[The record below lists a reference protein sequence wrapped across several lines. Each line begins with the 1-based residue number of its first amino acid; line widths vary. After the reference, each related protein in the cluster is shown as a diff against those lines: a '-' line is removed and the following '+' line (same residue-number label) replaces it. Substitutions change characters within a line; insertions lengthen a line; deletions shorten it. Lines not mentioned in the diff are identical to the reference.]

1 MILQRNIIYLLLF
14 ICIMSLFGLLSP
26 WPTLVNVCAGL
37 FAGATIGILTSVTQ
51 YYKIRKEYFVN
62 LFVLLKDFYKV
73 FVVDEE
79 LLCEFITYLREHD
92 FDEITSCEG
101 FKDFDEVN
109 NGFVDR
115 YSNLPFTCNHTEY
128 ISLNPFNK
136 KTINLLERL
145 DHEIWFTRGEL
156 IKFHSELLNVTESQS
171 LEDIDDFICSR
182 TLAYEALASGI
193 QRIYSYAESIC
204 QRMKLMHTKEY
215 QEFIYYADDAY
226 IAVEGN
232 EEYILYGNLLDEN
245 EDDELEIQ

>member
-1 MILQRNIIYLLLF
+1 MILQRNIIYLLLV

-26 WPTLVNVCAGL
+26 WSTLVNVSAGL
-37 FAGATIGILTSVTQ
+37 FSGATIGILTSVTQ

-79 LLCEFITYLREHD
+79 LLCESITYLREHD

-109 NGFVDR
+109 NDFIER
-115 YSNLPFTCNHTEY
+115 YSKLSFTCNQAEY

-145 DHEIWFTRGEL
+145 DHEIWFARGEL

-171 LEDIDDFICSR
+171 LEYIDDCIYSR
-182 TLAYEALASGI
+182 TLAYEALSSGI
-193 QRIYSYAESIC
+193 QRIHSYAESIC
-204 QRMKLMHTKEY
+204 HRMKLIHTKEY
-215 QEFIYYADDAY
+215 QGFIYYADDAY

-232 EEYILYGNLLDEN
+232 EEYILYGKVLEDD
-245 EDDELEIQ
+245 EDDELEL

>member
-1 MILQRNIIYLLLF
+1 
-14 ICIMSLFGLLSP
+14 MSLFGLLSP
-26 WPTLVNVCAGL
+26 WSTLVNVSAGL
-37 FAGATIGILTSVTQ
+37 FSGATIGILTSVPQ
-51 YYKIRKEYFVN
+51 YYKIRKEYFVD

-79 LLCEFITYLREHD
+79 LLCESITYLREHD

-109 NGFVDR
+109 NDFVER
-115 YSNLPFTCNHTEY
+115 YSKLPFTCNHAEY
-128 ISLNPFNK
+128 ISLNPFSK

-145 DHEIWFTRGEL
+145 DHEIWFARGEL

-171 LEDIDDFICSR
+171 LEDIDDCIYSR
-182 TLAYEALASGI
+182 TLAYEALSSGI

-204 QRMKLMHTKEY
+204 HRMKLMHTKEY
-215 QEFIYYADDAY
+215 QGFIYYADDAY

-232 EEYILYGNLLDEN
+232 EEYILYGNVLDDN
-245 EDDELEIQ
+245 EDDELEL

>member
-1 MILQRNIIYLLLF
+1 
-14 ICIMSLFGLLSP
+14 MSLFGLLSP
-26 WPTLVNVCAGL
+26 WSTLVNVSAGL
-37 FAGATIGILTSVTQ
+37 FSRATIGILTSVTQ

-79 LLCEFITYLREHD
+79 LLCESITYLREHD

-109 NGFVDR
+109 NDFVER
-115 YSNLPFTCNHTEY
+115 YSKLPFTCNHAEY
-128 ISLNPFNK
+128 ISLNPFSK

-145 DHEIWFTRGEL
+145 DHEIWFARGEL

-171 LEDIDDFICSR
+171 LEDIDDCIYSR
-182 TLAYEALASGI
+182 SLAYEALSSGI

-204 QRMKLMHTKEY
+204 HRMKLMHTKEY
-215 QEFIYYADDAY
+215 QGFIYYADDAY

-232 EEYILYGNLLDEN
+232 EEYILYGNVLDDN
-245 EDDELEIQ
+245 EDDELEL

>member
-1 MILQRNIIYLLLF
+1 MILQRNIIYLLLV
-14 ICIMSLFGLLSP
+14 ICILSLFGLLSP

-37 FAGATIGILTSVTQ
+37 FSGATIGILTSVTQ

-79 LLCEFITYLREHD
+79 LLCESITYLREHD

-101 FKDFDEVN
+101 FKDFDVVKN
-109 NGFVDR
+109 DFVER
-115 YSNLPFTCNHTEY
+115 YSKLPFTCNHAEY

-145 DHEIWFTRGEL
+145 DHEIWFARGEL
-156 IKFHSELLNVTESQS
+156 IKFHSELLNVTEAQS
-171 LEDIDDFICSR
+171 LEDIDDCICSR
-182 TLAYEALASGI
+182 TLAYDALASGI
-193 QRIYSYAESIC
+193 RRIYFYAESIC

-215 QEFIYYADDAY
+215 KEFIYYADDAY

-232 EEYILYGNLLDEN
+232 EEYILYGNVLDEN
-245 EDDELEIQ
+245 EDDELEL

>member
-1 MILQRNIIYLLLF
+1 MILQRNIIYLLLV

-37 FAGATIGILTSVTQ
+37 FSGATIGILTSVTQ

-62 LFVLLKDFYKV
+62 LFVLQKDFYKV

-79 LLCEFITYLREHD
+79 LLCESITYLREHD

-109 NGFVDR
+109 NDFVER
-115 YSNLPFTCNHTEY
+115 YSKLPFTCNHAEY

-145 DHEIWFTRGEL
+145 DHEIWFARGEL

-171 LEDIDDFICSR
+171 LEDIDDCICSR

-193 QRIYSYAESIC
+193 HRIYSYAESIC

-232 EEYILYGNLLDEN
+232 EEYILYGNVLDEN
-245 EDDELEIQ
+245 EDDELEL